1 MVTPIKTAV
10 TVNAS
15 KNADKTAADIQNNKD
30 NKVLDLTFNNS
41 LVKIVSIKFF
51 MKYIPATI
59 KTNRSITS
67 KLLSISWKTD
77 FVDVKPI
84 IIASRVRS
92 PPGWSG

>member
-1 MVTPIKTAV
+1 MVTPINTAV

-67 KLLSISWKTD
+67 KLFSIS
-77 FVDVKPI
+77 
-84 IIASRVRS
+84 
-92 PPGWSG
+92 